1 MQFNDGGQSYSGA
14 AAFKKGV
21 HWDSSNFMI
30 RINPPISYSRLY
42 QLYPSGLSY
51 DPYKWKFCINFQH
64 VCVATYWANGSTSSK
79 QIPIINTNWRYRF
92 SLAAN
97 MKLLRHLTKVGRT
110 AVSTILFFHWLNTQ
124 VTLKLK
130 LENSYLQSTLIT
142 SYLHFLHKRKE

>member
-1 MQFNDGGQSYSGA
+1 
-14 AAFKKGV
+14 
-21 HWDSSNFMI
+21 MI

-79 QIPIINTNWRYRF
+79 QVPIINTNRRYHF

-110 AVSTILFFHWLNTQ
+110 AVSTIFFLSLTQ
-124 VTLKLK
+124 HTSCSEIKTRKLLSAIDSNNIISAFSSQEEGVSHLTL
-130 LENSYLQSTLIT
+130 S
-142 SYLHFLHKRKE
+142 RA